1 MRDTKLD
8 RGADRHRHA
17 DDDHGHG
24 HAAQREP
31 ARHDGHDH
39 GHADGHDHE
48 HAEDH
53 DHPHGEVGRGHA
65 RGDDHGHGHGDDH
78 GHDHDDHEHRTGPL
92 GWLAELFGGHSHGAP
107 MADEALEGSEEGIRA
122 VKVSLVALFITA
134 ALQAVVVVF
143 SGSVALLADTI
154 HNLADALT
162 AVPLWIAFVVG
173 RRPAN
178 RRYTYGYGRAEDVA
192 GLAIVAMIALS
203 AALAGWESMRK
214 LFNPEPMQYIGL
226 VIAASVIGFI
236 GNEAVAIYRIRV
248 GKRIGS
254 AALVAD
260 GQHARVDGLT
270 SLAVLFGAL
279 GVLAGFPMA
288 DPIVGLLITIAI
300 VFVLRD
306 AVREIWWRLMD
317 AVDPALVERLETAAE
332 KVEGVQA
339 VDEMRV
345 RWIGHTLHAEANV
358 EVDGSLT
365 TGEGHD
371 IAEEVRHAM
380 LHAAPWLR
388 SATVHIDPC
397 HHDGRDHHAVTS
409 HHFPDRRAAVPTDK

>member
-1 MRDTKLD
+1 
-8 RGADRHRHA
+8 
-17 DDDHGHG
+17 
-24 HAAQREP
+24 
-31 ARHDGHDH
+31 
-39 GHADGHDHE
+39 
-48 HAEDH
+48 
-53 DHPHGEVGRGHA
+53 
-65 RGDDHGHGHGDDH
+65 
-78 GHDHDDHEHRTGPL
+78 
-92 GWLAELFGGHSHGAP
+92 
-107 MADEALEGSEEGIRA
+107 
-122 VKVSLVALFITA
+122 
-134 ALQAVVVVF
+134 LQAVIVAF

-173 RRPAN
+173 RRAAN

-203 AALAGWESMRK
+203 AAIAGWESVRK
-214 LFNPEPMQYIGL
+214 LVNPEPVQYIGL

-236 GNEAVAIYRIRV
+236 GNEAVAIYRMRV

-288 DPIVGLLITIAI
+288 DPLVGLLITIAI

-317 AVDPALVERLETAAE
+317 AVDPALVERLETAARQ
-332 KVEGVQA
+332 VDGVQA
-339 VDEMRV
+339 VGEIRV
-345 RWIGHTLHAEANV
+345 RWIGHTLHSEVNV
-358 EVDGSLT
+358 EVDGALT
-365 TGEGHD
+365 TLEGHG
-371 IAEEVRHAM
+371 IAEEVRHGM

-388 SATVHIDPC
+388 SATVHVDPC
-397 HHDGRDHHAVTS
+397 RHDGRDHHAVTG
-409 HHFPDRRAAVPTDK
+409 HHFPNRRAADQVRSGNADDRAHP

>member
-1 MRDTKLD
+1 MRDVGGD
-8 RGADRHRHA
+8 PVRDQHQHEHDDSYDEHHA
-17 DDDHGHG
+17 GTGRVVD
-24 HAAQREP
+24 P
-31 ARHDGHDH
+31 AR
-39 GHADGHDHE
+39 DHE
-48 HAEDH
+48 HGGHH
-53 DHPHGEVGRGHA
+53 DHPHGE
-65 RGDDHGHGHGDDH
+65 D
-78 GHDHDDHEHRTGPL
+78 GHDEHDHEHQGGPL

-107 MADEALEGSEEGIRA
+107 VADAALEGSVEGIRA
-122 VKVSLVALFITA
+122 VKISLVALLVTA
-134 ALQAVVVVF
+134 ALQAVVVAF

-192 GLAIVAMIALS
+192 GLAIVTMIALS
-203 AALAGWESMRK
+203 AALAGWESVRK
-214 LFNPEPMQYIGL
+214 LMNPEPIGYVGW
-226 VIAASVIGFI
+226 VIAASIVGFI
-236 GNEAVAIYRIRV
+236 GNELVAIYRIRV

-270 SLAVLFGAL
+270 SLAVLLGAL
-279 GVLAGFPMA
+279 GVLAGFPLA

-317 AVDPALVERLETAAE
+317 AVDPALVARLESAARE
-332 KVEGVQA
+332 VEGVQA
-339 VDEMRV
+339 IDEMRV

-358 EVDGSLT
+358 EVDGSIST
-365 TGEGHD
+365 SDGHA
-371 IAEEVRHAM
+371 IAEDVRHAM

-388 SATVHIDPC
+388 SATVHLDPC
-397 HHDGRDHHAVTS
+397 HHDGRDHHLTTG
-409 HHFPDRRAAVPTDK
+409 HHFPERPSQVADRR

>member
-1 MRDTKLD
+1 MTRL
-8 RGADRHRHA
+8 A
-17 DDDHGHG
+17 
-24 HAAQREP
+24 AAQDSKSDPKAQDLKHSRNYDEIYARYLSSSRQTP
-31 ARHDGHDH
+31 A
-39 GHADGHDHE
+39 
-48 HAEDH
+48 
-53 DHPHGEVGRGHA
+53 
-65 RGDDHGHGHGDDH
+65 
-78 GHDHDDHEHRTGPL
+78 
-92 GWLAELFGGHSHGAP
+92 
-107 MADEALEGSEEGIRA
+107 
-122 VKVSLVALFITA
+122 
-134 ALQAVVVVF
+134 
-143 SGSVALLADTI
+143 
-154 HNLADALT
+154 T

-203 AALAGWESMRK
+203 AAVAGWESVRK
-214 LFNPEPMQYIGL
+214 LVNPEPMQYIWL

-236 GNEAVAIYRIRV
+236 GNEAVAIYRMRV

-279 GVLAGFPMA
+279 GVLAGFPLA

-317 AVDPALVERLETAAE
+317 AVDPSLVERLESAAR
-332 KVEGVQA
+332 KVDGVQS
-339 VDEMRV
+339 VGEMRV

-365 TGEGHD
+365 TLDGHA
-371 IAEEVRHAM
+371 IAEGVRHAM
-380 LHAAPWLR
+380 LHVAPWLR

-397 HHDGRDHHAVTS
+397 QHDGQDHHAVTS
-409 HHFPDRRAAVPTDK
+409 HHFPDRHVPVPTDEHRPSPHT

>member
-1 MRDTKLD
+1 
-8 RGADRHRHA
+8 
-17 DDDHGHG
+17 
-24 HAAQREP
+24 
-31 ARHDGHDH
+31 
-39 GHADGHDHE
+39 
-48 HAEDH
+48 
-53 DHPHGEVGRGHA
+53 V
-65 RGDDHGHGHGDDH
+65 
-78 GHDHDDHEHRTGPL
+78 
-92 GWLAELFGGHSHGAP
+92 
-107 MADEALEGSEEGIRA
+107 I
-122 VKVSLVALFITA
+122 
-134 ALQAVVVVF
+134 VVF

-162 AVPLWIAFVVG
+162 AAPLWIAFVVG

-203 AALAGWESMRK
+203 AAIAGWESVRK
-214 LFNPEPMQYIGL
+214 LMHPEPMQYIGL

-317 AVDPALVERLETAAE
+317 AVDPALVDRLETAAE

-365 TGEGHD
+365 TLDGHS

-409 HHFPDRRAAVPTDK
+409 HHFPDRRERVPTEERHVSST